1 MKQDKWIKQVLNST
15 NGITKVEPNDLLFS
29 KIEKRIQDN
38 NAESKSSLW
47 LAAASITI
55 FLSLSFI
62 IVQMNSASKR
72 ETNSSFNEQFSVN
85 NQLYK

>member
-1 MKQDKWIKQVLNST
+1 MEQDKWIEKVLNST

-29 KIEKRIQDN
+29 KIEKQIQEN
-38 NAESKSSLW
+38 NRNSRSTLW
-47 LAAASITI
+47 LVAASVTL

-62 IVQMNSASKR
+62 VFQL
-72 ETNSSFNEQFSVN
+72 SSFSKKENDSSFGEEYSIN

>member
-1 MKQDKWIKQVLNST
+1 MEQDKWIEKVLNST

-29 KIEKRIQDN
+29 KIEKQIQVN
-38 NAESKSSLW
+38 TTESKSPLW
-47 LAAASITI
+47 FVAASLTL

-62 IVQMNSASKR
+62 VFQLSLVSKR
-72 ETNSSFNEQFSVN
+72 ETDSLFKEQFSIN